1 MRKNKKNSSIYVLLT
16 TKILHVFLKGLS
28 LQIKFLSY
36 EIGHNKIH

>member
-1 MRKNKKNSSIYVLLT
+1 MYIYQSQNLMNKNQITMLLT
-16 TKILHVFLKGLS
+16 LLKGLS